1 MIGKERKQ
9 QMGNTVFYREAQKSD
24 SKITWSDIFSDSFRK
39 HSKEERDYAM
49 AVGTSLRRVSEAN
62 MLQTWQKPWLWFP
75 AAKLGLGLIALV
87 FAAYFGCKMFMDLVT
102 TATLDMMLIIPPVVV
117 PIIIMIFFWELN
129 IPQNI
134 SLVELFI
141 YFVVGAV
148 LSFVITGALILV
160 VKGEEAYWAPLREEP
175 AKLVPSVMILLY
187 MERVQKKKIYGLT
200 GLVVGGAVGAGFS
213 GFESVSYALRYG
225 METELLR
232 IVLAIGGHMVFSA
245 PFVAALGLAA
255 HKKGRLTAECFVDP
269 GFLAAYATANAIHFV
284 WNFTQHLAVNVLLIF
299 VMWVI
304 MLYWV
309 RRCLNEAV
317 LAGRY
322 VPGSGGARVSAAAGT
337 LRLTCIAG
345 PRRGQ
350 TWQSTGHSILLG
362 RDAASTIQLPGEAK
376 GVSRR
381 HCSIQNTS
389 GGWTVRD
396 LNASYGTFISGGRLA
411 SGQEVP
417 LRDGEIVYLGSKQ
430 VAFRVSIQ

>member
-1 MIGKERKQ
+1 
-9 QMGNTVFYREAQKSD
+9 MGNTVFYREAQKQD
-24 SKITWSDIFSDSFRK
+24 SKITWRDIFSDSFRK

-49 AVGTSLRRVSEAN
+49 AVGTSLRKVSEAN
-62 MLQTWQKPWLWFP
+62 MLQTWHKPWLWFP
-75 AAKLGLGLIALV
+75 AAKLGMGLIALV
-87 FAAYFGCKMFMDLVT
+87 FAAYFGCQIFLNLVT

-134 SLVELFI
+134 SLVELFT

-160 VKGEEAYWAPLREEP
+160 VNGEEAYLAPLREEP
-175 AKLVPSVMILLY
+175 AKLAASVVILLY
-187 MERVQKKKIYGLT
+187 MERVQKKKIYGVT
-200 GLVVGGAVGAGFS
+200 GLVIGGAVGAGFS

-245 PFVAALGLAA
+245 PFAAALGLAA
-255 HKKGRLTAECFVDP
+255 HKRGRLTAACFADP
-269 GFLAAYATANAIHFV
+269 GFLGAYATANAIHAA
-284 WNFTQHLAVNVLLIF
+284 WNYSQYLVINVLLIPI
-299 VMWVI
+299 MWIV

-309 RRCLNEAV
+309 RRCLNDAV
-317 LAGRY
+317 SAGRY
-322 VPGSGGARVSAAAGT
+322 IPGSGGAQVHAAAGT

-362 RDAASTIQLPGEAK
+362 RDAASNIQLPGEAK

-389 GGWTVRD
+389 GGWTIRD
-396 LNASYGTFISGGRLA
+396 LNATYGTYLSSGRLA
-411 SGQEVP
+411 GGQEVP
-417 LRDGEIVYLGSKQ
+417 LRDGECIYLGSKQ